1 MTEDYV
7 AKVTDA
13 NSKIYLVEVKAPE
26 GYARSEQPHQITLT
40 SSADA
45 TAQEIEIVNV
55 PTKNNGSWFNL
66 PKTGA
71 AGVIIFALAGMC
83 LVAVGMFIFLRNRKK
98 EEEQQAA

>member
-1 MTEDYV
+1 MLTLI
-7 AKVTDA
+7 ARF
-13 NSKIYLVEVKAPE
+13 ILLRVKAPE
-26 GYARSEQPHQITLT
+26 GYARSEQPHEISLT
-40 SSADA
+40 SAESNA

-55 PTKNNGSWFNL
+55 PTKDNGSWFNL

-98 EEEQQAA
+98 DEEQQAA